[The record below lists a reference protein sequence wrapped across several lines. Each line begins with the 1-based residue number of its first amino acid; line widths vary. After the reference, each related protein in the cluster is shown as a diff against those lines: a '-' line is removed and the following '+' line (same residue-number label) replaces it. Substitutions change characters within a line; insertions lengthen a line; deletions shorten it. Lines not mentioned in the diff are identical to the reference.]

1 MKRIGDYGPG
11 MTNVNWAQRSN
22 HLQEVVIA
30 GGQVRSPFL
39 ATHLHAVDRC
49 MRPISHIRKLYST
62 KEDLLQAVIFKH
74 FNFYFFG
81 LKDVNDLKA
90 ANCFKDILAD

>member
-74 FNFYFFG
+74 FNF
-81 LKDVNDLKA
+81 
-90 ANCFKDILAD
+90 